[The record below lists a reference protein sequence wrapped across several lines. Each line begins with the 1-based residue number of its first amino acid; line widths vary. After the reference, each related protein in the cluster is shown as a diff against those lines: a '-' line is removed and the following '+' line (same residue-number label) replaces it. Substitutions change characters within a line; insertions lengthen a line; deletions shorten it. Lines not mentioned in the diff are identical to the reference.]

1 MRSTDQH
8 KKNISVCPKCLCRIP
23 CIECLTK
30 KLCDI
35 TPLCFDTAHIVAEYC
50 DDGKIEL
57 IVFARTFARWQ
68 YADGLADGLA
78 GLAYSA

>member
-1 MRSTDQH
+1 
-8 KKNISVCPKCLCRIP
+8 
-23 CIECLTK
+23 
-30 KLCDI
+30 LCDI
-35 TPLCFDTAHIVAEYC
+35 TPLCFDIAHIVAEYC

-68 YADGLADGLA
+68 YDDGLA